1 MLKIF
6 NKKRIIIHLV
16 LMFVIFIFIFFIPN
30 KVKAASEYDY
40 IIIGDSRT
48 AQMYAAFTG
57 NWKVIVKN
65 NTKIDGKEVMFLGA
79 GSQGYNYWF
88 NQNSNYQD
96 IKSALSKAKSNAKCF
111 IWLGIND
118 LGNVN
123 SYPNA
128 VNTLATNYPNVQFY
142 YCSVTA
148 INEAKYRSNYPY
160 NLKNQ
165 DITSFNTN
173 LSNSLKTKSRY
184 NKNLFYINIQDK
196 NITINGTTKTL
207 YKWITENS
215 SNTSDGLHYNTT
227 LSKAIWSQAM
237 VNSVGNLA
245 NSLNNNGNVGSN
257 GGGTN
262 GGTNVRT
269 NTSVAVGEA
278 RNSVEFKDV
287 LDNTNYYANVGDISA
302 SDQDKMESKI
312 SKVLSAIT
320 NIGILCS
327 LIMPAIIGIKYMLGS
342 KVEAKKEIVPYLVGS
357 FMIFAICTIVKIVQS
372 FGNEISK

>member
-88 NQNSNYQD
+88 NKNSNYQD

-357 FMIFAICTIVKIVQS
+357 FMIFAICAIVKIVQS